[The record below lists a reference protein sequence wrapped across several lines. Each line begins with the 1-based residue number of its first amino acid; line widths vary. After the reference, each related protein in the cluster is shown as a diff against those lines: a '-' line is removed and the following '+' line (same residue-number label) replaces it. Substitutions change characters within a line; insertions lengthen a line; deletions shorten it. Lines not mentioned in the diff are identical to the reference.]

1 MQQLGAEVVPISA
14 GNGTLKDAINECFRD
29 WSSSM
34 ETTHY
39 VLGTACGPHPFPEM
53 VARFQAIIGDE
64 SRDQILRATGRLPS
78 SVYAC
83 AGGGSNAVGVFQAY
97 LDDTDV
103 ELVAVEAGGEGLQTG
118 RHASRITP
126 PSRSVGVAQGYKTF
140 FFQDDEGQMQPTHS
154 VAAGLDYIGI
164 SPILTYL
171 YSIRRIRVTACIDK
185 EVLSAFRTLAS
196 REGIIPALESS
207 HAVAAVLADS
217 GGFSEDELIL
227 INLSGRG
234 DKDIFSVAD
243 ALGDPDW
250 QDFVRRRYG
259 V

>member
-1 MQQLGAEVVPISA
+1 
-14 GNGTLKDAINECFRD
+14 
-29 WSSSM
+29 
-34 ETTHY
+34 
-39 VLGTACGPHPFPEM
+39 
-53 VARFQAIIGDE
+53 
-64 SRDQILRATGRLPS
+64 
-78 SVYAC
+78 
-83 AGGGSNAVGVFQAY
+83 
-97 LDDTDV
+97 
-103 ELVAVEAGGEGLQTG
+103 
-118 RHASRITP
+118 
-126 PSRSVGVAQGYKTF
+126 
-140 FFQDDEGQMQPTHS
+140 MQPTHS

-164 SPILTYL
+164 SPILAYL
-171 YSIRRIRVTACIDK
+171 YSIGRIRVTACIDK

-196 REGIIPALESS
+196 REGIIRALESS